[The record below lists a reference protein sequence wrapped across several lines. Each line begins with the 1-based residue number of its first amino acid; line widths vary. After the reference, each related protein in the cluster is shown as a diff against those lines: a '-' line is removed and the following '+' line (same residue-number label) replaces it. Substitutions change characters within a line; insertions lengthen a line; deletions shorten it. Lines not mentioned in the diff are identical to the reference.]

1 MLLLK
6 DSIQNLKNKIHKY
19 MTSVSKKI
27 YIDKLGDIVN
37 RHNNTYH
44 ITITMKLVDAKKKIH
59 ILTLV
64 IKLMINSEI

>member
-1 MLLLK
+1 
-6 DSIQNLKNKIHKY
+6 

>member
-1 MLLLK
+1 
-6 DSIQNLKNKIHKY
+6 

-44 ITITMKLVDAKKKIH
+44 ITITMKLVDAKKKYIY
-59 ILTLV
+59 
-64 IKLMINSEI
+64 